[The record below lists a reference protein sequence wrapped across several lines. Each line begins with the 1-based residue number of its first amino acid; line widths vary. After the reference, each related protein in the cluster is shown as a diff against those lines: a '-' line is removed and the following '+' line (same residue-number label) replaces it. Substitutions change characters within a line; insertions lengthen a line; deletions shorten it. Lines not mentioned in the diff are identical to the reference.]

1 MISARRCPGSVTTT
15 GCAGCDGTSHRCIA
29 PVRSLTPRRY
39 PSPPRAPR
47 IPHSDDS
54 AAPELHASA
63 VRSAPDSSVVELG
76 SRRALGVLGGA
87 YRGGVWRFA
96 LSRRWWVGHV
106 LVVTFCAVFVRLGRW
121 QWDRAQSSTGDWQ
134 NLGYALQWP
143 LFAVVLVAAWARFL
157 WLEQHR
163 GPETESPQAETV
175 EPETML
181 SSPTPPP
188 VPRRP
193 AYPPIREDDPDD
205 ELAAYNAYLAQ
216 LAEQDRR

>member
-1 MISARRCPGSVTTT
+1 M
-15 GCAGCDGTSHRCIA
+15 
-29 PVRSLTPRRY
+29 
-39 PSPPRAPR
+39 
-47 IPHSDDS
+47 
-54 AAPELHASA
+54 
-63 VRSAPDSSVVELG
+63 
-76 SRRALGVLGGA
+76 
-87 YRGGVWRFA
+87 
-96 LSRRWWVGHV
+96 
-106 LVVTFCAVFVRLGRW
+106 TFCAVFVWLGRW
-121 QWDRAQSSTGDWQ
+121 QWHRAQSPTGDWQ

-163 GPETESPQAETV
+163 GPEMGSPEAETLEAEAV
-175 EPETML
+175 L

-205 ELAAYNAYLAQ
+205 ELAAYNAYLAR